1 MKSYREKEISYDIYS
16 MWNLKRNDINELLKM
31 YLFLVALGLCCCSRA
46 FLVVVRRGYSLVVVH
61 GFLFEVVSLVAEHRL
76 WSAWASVFA
85 PPRL

>member
-1 MKSYREKEISYDIYS
+1 

-46 FLVVVRRGYSLVVVH
+46 FSSVRRGYSPVVVH
-61 GFLFEVVSLVAEHRL
+61 GFLFEVVFLVAEHRL

-85 PPRL
+85 PPGL